1 MPRRGRSWSP
11 EDDLLDWFYVR
22 YKHVYLVL
30 GLAALAVAGWGAYRL
45 LAEAGNNLAP
55 LARPGDARFVLID
68 GAVSVR
74 KAGQPDW
81 VPADRDT
88 FLGRYDLVRTGAQG
102 VAEIVFPD
110 QSVVHVRPDSMISLQ
125 GSDRDAATG
134 RQVAWHISSGEVFM
148 RSKVRAAGPAS
159 DRAAFSTPGTHGSFS
174 ESAEAAVR
182 VDAGGTSEL
191 RQFAGSARLETRSGA
206 TVELSPSS
214 AVRVDAQGRAGV
226 LVTLPPPPDLLEP
239 PHQAK
244 VAAASNVAKVL
255 LTWKPVPGAG
265 SYRLMMDRSAN
276 FKGPFVDKRGL
287 TRTTIA
293 VRGLEQGQYYW
304 RVAGE
309 GAPQM
314 EGRFSE
320 YARLT
325 VTRPGDA
332 RSLPPPLELARLDL
346 STDILHVKG
355 TTAPGASVTVNG
367 RRVAVG
373 QDGSF
378 SEFVQLDQLGSQTVA
393 IRATGLDG
401 GMVTRNVPVTA
412 TN

>member
-1 MPRRGRSWSP
+1 MSRRGRSWSP

-30 GLAALAVAGWGAYRL
+30 GLCALAVAGWGAYRL
-45 LAEAGNNLAP
+45 VAEAGNDLAP

-68 GAVSVR
+68 GVVSVR

-81 VPADRDT
+81 MPADRDT
-88 FLGRYDLVRTGAQG
+88 VLGRYDLVRTGAQG

-110 QSVVHVRPDSMISLQ
+110 QSVVHVRPDSLISLK

-134 RQVAWHISSGEVFM
+134 RQVAWHISSGEVFL
-148 RSKVRAAGPAS
+148 RSSVRAPAS
-159 DRAAFSTPGTHGSFS
+159 PEQAAFSTPVSRGAFS
-174 ESAEAAVR
+174 PSAEAAVR

-191 RQFAGSARLETRSGA
+191 RQFSGSTRLETRDGA
-206 TVELSPSS
+206 VFEVARSQ
-214 AVRVDAQGRAGV
+214 AVQVDARGRAGV
-226 LVTLPPPPDLLEP
+226 MVTLPPPPDLLEP
-239 PHQAK
+239 PHQATVGVVPAK
-244 VAAASNVAKVL
+244 AKVL

-287 TRTTIA
+287 KDTTIE
-293 VRGLEQGQYYW
+293 VRGLQHGQYYW

-325 VTRPGDA
+325 VTSPQNA
-332 RSLPPPLELARLDL
+332 RSQPPRLELARLDL

-367 RRVAVG
+367 RRLAVG

-378 SEFVQLDQLGSQTVA
+378 SEFVQLDHLGSQTVA